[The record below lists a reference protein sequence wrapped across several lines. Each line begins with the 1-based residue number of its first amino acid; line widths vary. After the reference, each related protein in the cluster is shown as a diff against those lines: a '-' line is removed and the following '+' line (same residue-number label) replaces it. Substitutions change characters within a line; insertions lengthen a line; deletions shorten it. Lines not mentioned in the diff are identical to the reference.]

1 MCGYFIFVLF
11 QHITVQRRG
20 KDPQPQRCH
29 EDANLF
35 TCPFCSSDTYKPCQ
49 YHQIMTH
56 IAGHKL
62 RSVEHGDYVIYS
74 CGLGC
79 GQKAKH
85 FHCCQCPQT
94 YINKGA
100 LKEHLCKKHPISA
113 FTAALQPVARPAQET
128 SSQQPVARPAQ
139 ETSSQQPV
147 ARPVESAA
155 PLVIKRKKI
164 TVSCPHCGVSLN
176 SKNLK
181 KHIERKH
188 EAINPIT
195 STSHLPAQ
203 CVDKKNGI
211 YVVAKTFRGPCIP
224 IHVAKKIWGSSQ
236 KVMCEM
242 DVCNTCAEMA
252 QRSDLLVTPCV
263 HLRSVDYSSAI
274 APNED
279 LSEDVLTEMVEQKW
293 FGDTRKNQCL
303 KQRDQAKSKGATFA
317 SLVTIGG
324 PDYKYYISVY
334 EPKVSHYSRLARV
347 LVNYNSKTNTWHC
360 PCLKG
365 RKSCLHKSIGKWCLF
380 QMKRQLFTT
389 LPQAEAVR
397 EPSQHEDV
405 MMSGQQWE
413 YPPKGEGLKQMVQ
426 YIYHNKKLPETLSD
440 VFTEDVKEEDI
451 PKHLIPEE
459 EFCSQCPGPVHL
471 SAPILITRNAKVAM
485 LTGVVT
491 GRHCWFYCG
500 MFYRYQ
506 DWMHGLHNFND
517 QLLLTVFLC
526 IFIRNSVQ
534 AHVSVGRVRSI
545 LQKTSH
551 VPYPKDS
558 EFFHAYLHFE
568 ALTHHDYNFS
578 CLKCGHHPPVVV
590 MDLHRKGVFSMPVS
604 DISEPHETYNGEV
617 NSEDFWETLSME
629 RIAAGLLKT
638 GDRNPYNIKPNFE
651 YWAPWIG
658 RYTRKA
664 PIVLNTEWQKV
675 QSTSAQDLITE
686 MDITEERLSDELMKL
701 KVADIRKLCK
711 ACGVATQGSKTDL
724 LSRLRGQMQ
733 TRTAYDKIF
742 QKVWGAS
749 GGWAVILC
757 PCGVVYSVKCL
768 IRAESPRDFSDMLFS
783 WKHMPN
789 ICIYD
794 FARGLATHS
803 NVRRP
808 EAMPFAPFDGRL
820 AEDTED
826 NLRAALSGT
835 LTVSLPWLN
844 EKKLDED
851 VSCHPV
857 TGSSDHYA
865 LYDKF
870 HESNS
875 KDVRDSLRKI
885 QLVPELAGSVNTQ
898 AAEQLFS
905 GMRKNNYF
913 LNMMSPT
920 THMFFVRNILHIQNE
935 EKNKSMLKKIQ
946 KCHSKTTVNLQKD
959 SLGRLV
965 VDKENRGPERTRL
978 HLIKPTKACW
988 SKPLNRSQRKLVAQ
1002 ALSVSKDDEVAYV
1015 GSTVIKQKDF
1025 TTLTELSEVEGSVL
1039 NSCFCVLQ
1047 RIALSQNVDIYPVNS
1062 HVIVTWLPPICAH
1075 PLDSLP
1081 RNCSQPLSWAM
1092 D

>member
-1 MCGYFIFVLF
+1 M
-11 QHITVQRRG
+11 
-20 KDPQPQRCH
+20 
-29 EDANLF
+29 E
-35 TCPFCSSDTYKPCQ
+35 
-49 YHQIMTH
+49 
-56 IAGHKL
+56 
-62 RSVEHGDYVIYS
+62 
-74 CGLGC
+74 
-79 GQKAKH
+79 
-85 FHCCQCPQT
+85 
-94 YINKGA
+94 
-100 LKEHLCKKHPISA
+100 
-113 FTAALQPVARPAQET
+113 
-128 SSQQPVARPAQ
+128 
-139 ETSSQQPV
+139 
-147 ARPVESAA
+147 
-155 PLVIKRKKI
+155 
-164 TVSCPHCGVSLN
+164 
-176 SKNLK
+176 
-181 KHIERKH
+181 
-188 EAINPIT
+188 
-195 STSHLPAQ
+195 
-203 CVDKKNGI
+203 
-211 YVVAKTFRGPCIP
+211 
-224 IHVAKKIWGSSQ
+224 
-236 KVMCEM
+236 
-242 DVCNTCAEMA
+242 
-252 QRSDLLVTPCV
+252 
-263 HLRSVDYSSAI
+263 
-274 APNED
+274 
-279 LSEDVLTEMVEQKW
+279 
-293 FGDTRKNQCL
+293 
-303 KQRDQAKSKGATFA
+303 
-317 SLVTIGG
+317 
-324 PDYKYYISVY
+324 
-334 EPKVSHYSRLARV
+334 
-347 LVNYNSKTNTWHC
+347 
-360 PCLKG
+360 
-365 RKSCLHKSIGKWCLF
+365 
-380 QMKRQLFTT
+380 RQLFTT
-389 LPQAEAVR
+389 LPQAEAVS
-397 EPSQHEDV
+397 EPSQHED
-405 MMSGQQWE
+405 MSDQQWE
-413 YPPKGEGLKQMVQ
+413 YLPKGEGLKQMVQ

-459 EFCSQCPGPVHL
+459 EFCSQCPGPVRL
-471 SAPILITRNAKVAM
+471 SGPVLVTRNAKVAM

-491 GRHCWFYCG
+491 GISTYCKKCSNCG

-534 AHVSVGRVRSI
+534 AHVSVGRVHSI
-545 LQKTSH
+545 LQRTSH
-551 VPYPKDS
+551 VPYPKES

-590 MDLHRKGVFSMPVS
+590 MDLHRKGVFSVPVS

-617 NSEDFWETLSME
+617 NSEDFWETLTME

-711 ACGVATQGSKTDL
+711 ACGVGTQGSKTDL
-724 LSRLRGQMQ
+724 LSRLRREMQ
-733 TRTAYDKIF
+733 TRTAHDKIF

-794 FARGLATHS
+794 FARGLATHA

-808 EAMPFAPFDGRL
+808 EAMPFAPFEGRL
-820 AEDTED
+820 AEDTEE

-835 LTVSLPWLN
+835 LTVGLPWLI

-885 QLVPELAGSVNTQ
+885 QLVPELAGSVNT
-898 AAEQLFS
+898 LFS

-935 EKNKSMLKKIQ
+935 EKKQINADKNPKGPLKNYCEPPKRFAW
-946 KCHSKTTVNLQKD
+946 TF
-959 SLGRLV
+959 GY
-965 VDKENRGPERTRL
+965 KENRGPERTRL
-978 HLIKPTKACW
+978 HMIKPAKACW
-988 SKPLNRSQRKLVAQ
+988 GKPLTRSQRKLVTQ
-1002 ALSVSKDDEVAYV
+1002 ALSVNTDDEVAYV

-1025 TTLTELSEVEGSVL
+1025 TTLTELSEVEGS
-1039 NSCFCVLQ
+1039 
-1047 RIALSQNVDIYPVNS
+1047 IALSQV
-1062 HVIVTWLPPICAH
+1062 
-1075 PLDSLP
+1075 
-1081 RNCSQPLSWAM
+1081 
-1092 D
+1092 

>member
-1 MCGYFIFVLF
+1 
-11 QHITVQRRG
+11 
-20 KDPQPQRCH
+20 
-29 EDANLF
+29 
-35 TCPFCSSDTYKPCQ
+35 
-49 YHQIMTH
+49 MTH

-1081 RNCSQPLSWAM
+1081 VCM
-1092 D
+1092 I

>member
-590 MDLHRKGVFSMPVS
+590 MDLHRKGVFSMPGKKV
-604 DISEPHETYNGEV
+604 
-617 NSEDFWETLSME
+617 TLPFH
-629 RIAAGLLKT
+629 L
-638 GDRNPYNIKPNFE
+638 PN
-651 YWAPWIG
+651 
-658 RYTRKA
+658 
-664 PIVLNTEWQKV
+664 
-675 QSTSAQDLITE
+675 
-686 MDITEERLSDELMKL
+686 KL
-701 KVADIRKLCK
+701 
-711 ACGVATQGSKTDL
+711 
-724 LSRLRGQMQ
+724 
-733 TRTAYDKIF
+733 F
-742 QKVWGAS
+742 FS

-965 VDKENRGPERTRL
+965 VGKFNIWAAL
-978 HLIKPTKACW
+978 LITNVFYLFVFPKLLLFYCLFLVVAT
-988 SKPLNRSQRKLVAQ
+988 SDTPLNIQQACICHFIRSLNCSWIIMTTTFVPPQLPLVVLRAILLEVVVHDGDVAIRTL
-1002 ALSVSKDDEVAYV
+1002 AL
-1015 GSTVIKQKDF
+1015 TC
-1025 TTLTELSEVEGSVL
+1025 
-1039 NSCFCVLQ
+1039 SCFNNIVCMESFRREAHFRWLDSVVNWKAFSENFRSLYRIPYSISRCLQCDSLYKHYGAGYRGRGQRGVLQ
-1047 RIALSQNVDIYPVNS
+1047 GFYSSDDFEGYCGSDCFYEAG
-1062 HVIVTWLPPICAH
+1062 A
-1075 PLDSLP
+1075 
-1081 RNCSQPLSWAM
+1081 
-1092 D
+1092 

>member
-1 MCGYFIFVLF
+1 
-11 QHITVQRRG
+11 
-20 KDPQPQRCH
+20 
-29 EDANLF
+29 
-35 TCPFCSSDTYKPCQ
+35 
-49 YHQIMTH
+49 
-56 IAGHKL
+56 
-62 RSVEHGDYVIYS
+62 
-74 CGLGC
+74 
-79 GQKAKH
+79 
-85 FHCCQCPQT
+85 
-94 YINKGA
+94 
-100 LKEHLCKKHPISA
+100 
-113 FTAALQPVARPAQET
+113 
-128 SSQQPVARPAQ
+128 
-139 ETSSQQPV
+139 
-147 ARPVESAA
+147 
-155 PLVIKRKKI
+155 
-164 TVSCPHCGVSLN
+164 
-176 SKNLK
+176 
-181 KHIERKH
+181 
-188 EAINPIT
+188 
-195 STSHLPAQ
+195 
-203 CVDKKNGI
+203 
-211 YVVAKTFRGPCIP
+211 
-224 IHVAKKIWGSSQ
+224 
-236 KVMCEM
+236 MCEM

-491 GRHCWFYCG
+491 GISTYCKKCSNCG

-1081 RNCSQPLSWAM
+1081 PEISSKDAVVFPSYVPGHWMLCRNCSQPLSWAM

>member
-1025 TTLTELSEVEGSVL
+1025 TTLTELSEVEGSV
-1039 NSCFCVLQ
+1039 
-1047 RIALSQNVDIYPVNS
+1047 RKAGIKDIK
-1062 HVIVTWLPPICAH
+1062 
-1075 PLDSLP
+1075 
-1081 RNCSQPLSWAM
+1081 Q
-1092 D
+1092 